1 MINANKEI
9 LQSFF
14 QNNIQYEI
22 PFFQRSY
29 VWEDENWQ
37 TFWDHLDIEVEAYK
51 NGELSEHFIGT
62 IITKQKESQALG
74 EIKVELIDGQQRLT
88 TVAIFLKAIEF
99 TGQEILINLKS
110 TIQSL
115 LKFENSR
122 GEEFLRIEHSKH
134 DAPYFKAIL
143 KDEDL
148 SQLPNQKNNILLAF
162 YFFVEKL
169 KDLSDDDRDTF
180 KNVLLQKVPVISMLL
195 SKEDDEQEIFDTIN
209 SLGVRLTTG
218 ELLKNFIYK
227 NKDLQPLYSST
238 WQNIFEEDD
247 TSIKFWGSKRTSGR
261 IHRTNIEVL
270 LYCYLI
276 IQLGDDIRIE
286 KLFKEYKIY
295 IGQKSTLEQKVFL
308 HDLNAYAYIFST
320 FPSGSDINLLCFND
334 KERRFF
340 RVLEGI
346 EVSTAFPLVLFLY
359 QTISDKNDLLKTLE
373 VLESYLVRRNICKF
387 TTKNYNKL
395 FVQIINELKKSTFVN
410 SKMLYDLLIS
420 FSDETNKFPSDTE
433 VKDAVHKVIPSNKHA
448 REILFI
454 IALKDLDSSYA
465 TVNTLELSKLS
476 VEHIMPKEWEENWP
490 EPTFTD
496 IQKNQ
501 RYHSIR
507 TLGNL
512 TLITQPLNSKLR
524 NSSWSNKSTILSQ
537 YSMLNMTIAYLTSS
551 TWTEKSIHDRGTT
564 LAEKAIDIWKFNY

>member
-37 TFWDHLDIEVEAYK
+37 TFWDHLETEVEAYK
-51 NGELSEHFIGT
+51 NGEISEHFIGT

-99 TGQEILINLKS
+99 TGQDLLKNLKS
-110 TIQSL
+110 TIQTL

-143 KDEDL
+143 SDEDL
-148 SQLPNQKNNILLAF
+148 SKLPNQKSNILLAF
-162 YFFVEKL
+162 NFFTEKL
-169 KDLSDDDRDTF
+169 KDLTDEDRDIF

-218 ELLKNFIYK
+218 ELLKNYIYK
-227 NKDLQPLYSST
+227 NKDLQPLYPST
-238 WQNIFEEDD
+238 WQKMFEEDD
-247 TSIKFWGSKRTSGR
+247 AIIEFWGKKRTAGR

-276 IQLGDDIRIE
+276 IQFGDDIRIE
-286 KLFKEYKIY
+286 KLFKEYKKF
-295 IGQKSTLEQKVFL
+295 IGQKNTAEQITFL
-308 HDLNAYAYIFST
+308 NELKDYASIFST
-320 FPSGSDINLLCFND
+320 FPGGTDITELSFSDT
-334 KERRFF
+334 ERRFF
-340 RVLEGI
+340 RVLDGI

-359 QTISDKNDLLKTLE
+359 QSIADKSDLLKALE
-373 VLESYLVRRNICKF
+373 ILESYLVRRNICKL

-395 FVQIINELKKSTFVN
+395 FVQIINELKKNNTIN
-410 SKMLYDLLIS
+410 SSLLNNLLKS
-420 FSDETNKFPSDTE
+420 FTDATNKFPTDSD

-454 IALKDLDSSYA
+454 IALKDLNNSYA
-465 TVNTLELSKLS
+465 SINTLNLYKFS
-476 VEHIMPKEWEENWP
+476 VEHMMPKEWEANWP
-490 EPTFTD
+490 EPLFTD
-496 IQKNQ
+496 IQKNH
-501 RYHSIR
+501 RYHSLR
-507 TLGNL
+507 TIGNL

-524 NSSWSNKSTILSQ
+524 NSSWNNKKGILAQ
-537 YSMLNMTIAYLTSS
+537 YSILNMTTAYLSNP
-551 TWTEKSIHDRGTT
+551 TWSEQNIHDRGTA
-564 LAEKAIDIWKFNY
+564 LAEKAVEIWKLN

>member
-14 QNNIQYEI
+14 QNNLQYEI

-37 TFWDHLDIEVEAYK
+37 TFWDHLEMEVDAYK
-51 NGELSEHFIGT
+51 NGENSEHFIGT

-99 TGQEILINLKS
+99 TGQGVLKNLKS
-110 TIQSL
+110 TIQTL

-122 GEEFLRIEHSKH
+122 GEEFLRIEHSMH

-143 KDEDL
+143 NDQDL
-148 SQLPNQKNNILLAF
+148 SQLPNQKSNILLAF
-162 YFFVEKL
+162 YFFTDKL
-169 KDLSDDDRDTF
+169 KNLSDEDRDIY
-180 KNVLLQKVPVISMLL
+180 KDVLLQKVPVISMLL

-227 NKDLQPLYSST
+227 NKELQPLYPTT
-238 WQNIFEEDD
+238 WQKMFEDD
-247 TSIKFWGSKRTSGR
+247 DSTIDFWGRKRTAGR

-276 IQLGDDIRIE
+276 IQLGDDVRIE
-286 KLFKEYKIY
+286 KLFKEYKKF
-295 IGQKSTLEQKVFL
+295 IGQKDTNQQILFL
-308 HDLNAYAYIFST
+308 NELKEYASIFSA
-320 FPSGSDINLLCFND
+320 FPGGTEITELSYSDA
-334 KERRFF
+334 ERRFF

-346 EVSTAFPLVLFLY
+346 EVSTAFPLVLFIY
-359 QTISDKNDLLKTLE
+359 QNISDKPDLLKALDIF
-373 VLESYLVRRNICKF
+373 ESYLVRRNICKL

-395 FVQIINELKKSTFVN
+395 FVQIINELKKKPIINSSTLNDILKAFTDV
-410 SKMLYDLLIS
+410 
-420 FSDETNKFPSDTE
+420 TNKFPSDAE

-454 IALKDLDSSYA
+454 IALKDLNNSYA
-465 TVNTLELSKLS
+465 SVNNLNLHNFS
-476 VEHIMPKEWEENWP
+476 VEHIMPKEWEANWP

-496 IQKNQ
+496 LEKNQ
-501 RYHSIR
+501 RYHALR
-507 TLGNL
+507 TIGNL
-512 TLITQPLNSKLR
+512 TLITSNLNSKLR
-524 NSSWSNKSTILSQ
+524 NSSWDNKKPILNQ
-537 YSMLNMTIAYLTSS
+537 YSMLNMTTAYLSNS
-551 TWTEKSIHDRGTT
+551 TWTERNIYDRGVA
-564 LAEKAIDIWKFNY
+564 LAEKAIEIWKLN